1 LELRRDSEQ
10 HNLTLLST
18 TEQVAH
24 IGYWQWDM
32 ESSQIELSENLRLM
46 GNFDDLSI
54 DIDILMQKVHADDQY
69 RLQTEIE
76 NASQTGQETSVEFRM
91 CAQEDGKWIIM
102 NQVTKLIDQYSDKPT
117 LLGTVQDI
125 SSIKSAEQK
134 IFDMAYYDEL
144 TGLANRGHFQEH
156 LLKQIKH
163 ATRTGK
169 KLAVLYLDLDGFK
182 ELNDTLG
189 HEKGDYFLKEFSKM
203 LKQQVRTDDFVSRL
217 GGDEFCLVLSDFVD
231 GSMATI
237 SAERCLALSN
247 QPIQIDHQQFKPYM
261 SIGISIYPSDGND
274 VDTLL
279 RAADTAMYHSKR
291 NGKRCFSFYNEQMTK
306 DAISRLEMEAD
317 LKQALDNQEFYLLYQ
332 PKVSMLDGSLVRG

>member
-1 LELRRDSEQ
+1 
-10 HNLTLLST
+10 
-18 TEQVAH
+18 
-24 IGYWQWDM
+24 
-32 ESSQIELSENLRLM
+32 
-46 GNFDDLSI
+46 
-54 DIDILMQKVHADDQY
+54 
-69 RLQTEIE
+69 
-76 NASQTGQETSVEFRM
+76 
-91 CAQEDGKWIIM
+91 
-102 NQVTKLIDQYSDKPT
+102 
-117 LLGTVQDI
+117 
-125 SSIKSAEQK
+125 
-134 IFDMAYYDEL
+134 
-144 TGLANRGHFQEH
+144 
-156 LLKQIKH
+156 
-163 ATRTGK
+163 
-169 KLAVLYLDLDGFK
+169 
-182 ELNDTLG
+182 
-189 HEKGDYFLKEFSKM
+189 M